1 MEKCNLCP
9 RKCNVN
15 RKEQKGFCGVNE
27 EILIAR
33 AAPHYWEEPCISG
46 QRGSGAVFFG
56 GCNLRC
62 CFCQNAKISRG
73 AGKVYN
79 VKQLADIF
87 RELQSIGVHNINLV
101 TPTHYTKQILSALDV
116 FTPDIPVVWNSGGY
130 ESCDTIKS
138 LEGRVQIFLPDFK
151 YADSTLAKKY
161 SAAEDY
167 PRVALDAI
175 KQMVKQTGKATFD
188 DDGIMQKGVIIRH
201 LVLPNNVDNSIKAL
215 KTLFDAFGNEVYYSI
230 MAQYTPMA
238 SVKYDELG
246 RGITQN
252 EYDAVLDAAEQLGIE
267 YGFTQELGSIGE
279 SFIPDFE
286 V

>member
-9 RKCNVN
+9 RKCNVD
-15 RKEQKGFCGVNE
+15 RTAHKGFCGVKD

-46 QRGSGAVFFG
+46 EKGSGAIFFG

-62 CFCQNAKISRG
+62 CFCQNGKISRG
-73 AGKVYN
+73 AGKPHTV
-79 VKQLADIF
+79 QGLADIF
-87 RELQSIGVHNINLV
+87 KNLQQQGVHNINLV
-101 TPTHYTKQILSALDV
+101 TPTHYTIQILSALDI
-116 FTPDIPVVWNSGGY
+116 FKPDIPVVWNSGGY
-130 ESCDTIKS
+130 ESVDTIKT
-138 LEGRVQIFLPDFK
+138 LDGKIDIFLPDYK
-151 YADSTLAKKY
+151 YADSALAKKY
-161 SAAEDY
+161 SAAQDY
-167 PRVALDAI
+167 PTVALEAI
-175 KQMVKQTGKATFD
+175 KQMVKQTGKAVVE
-188 DDGIMQKGVIIRH
+188 DGIMQRGVIIRH
-201 LVLPNNVDNSIKAL
+201 LVLPNATQQSIDAL
-215 KTLFDAFGNEVYYSI
+215 KVLFDNFGNDVYYSI

-246 RGITQN
+246 RGITQD
-252 EYDAVLDAAEQLGIE
+252 EYNAVLDAVEQLGIE